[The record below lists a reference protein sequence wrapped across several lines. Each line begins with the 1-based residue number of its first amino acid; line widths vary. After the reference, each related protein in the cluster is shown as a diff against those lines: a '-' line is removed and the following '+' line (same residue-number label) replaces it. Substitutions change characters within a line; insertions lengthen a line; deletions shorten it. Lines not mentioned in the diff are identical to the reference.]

1 MTALGCLCL
10 SMLLAS
16 TTLADDV
23 DDAKKELKRAV
34 RSGDP
39 ALIGGA
45 IEQLGATKE
54 AEAAELILKVLPHIR
69 PEDVLDQLV
78 AAFVQIGSEKLDPIA
93 MEVVGGGRTHPDEI
107 ALIFLV
113 AEKLNDSTSEKWLLA
128 GLESPI
134 HLVLRNATEQLVKRK
149 SREAVGKLIEQLKEA
164 TPRTTRYFTI
174 REALY
179 DLTGEDFDLME
190 DWDKFWEINKDTF
203 DPAKVDQDTGHT
215 KVKRE
220 KSDDGAEF
228 FGVEIRAQRV
238 MFVIDVSGSMRLWDE
253 GGREAGG
260 SGASWQNR
268 QRIRR
273 VKQQLSQSI
282 AELNKGSRFNIV
294 SYSHRVQIFND
305 KGVVPATSSWKSK
318 ALKWVKGFQPQG
330 ATHTDEALTK
340 AFEDRTVDTIVLLS
354 DGAPWK
360 GQGTQTNALMDQ
372 IVKDVQRLNK
382 LRKVKIYTFGFDG
395 PGRFPPNENGG
406 GPAGSPTPP
415 DQNPLVQF
423 LKRLAEENGGEYTSI
438 D

>member
-1 MTALGCLCL
+1 MTVLGCLCL
-10 SMLLAS
+10 SLLFTS
-16 TTLADDV
+16 TVLADDL

-39 ALIGGA
+39 ALIGTA
-45 IEQLGATKE
+45 IDQLGATE
-54 AEAAELILKVLPHIR
+54 DAEAAELILKVLPHIR
-69 PEDVLDQLV
+69 PEDVLEQLV
-78 AAFVQIGSEKLDPIA
+78 AAMVRIGSEKLDPIA
-93 MEVVGGGRTHPDEI
+93 MDIVDGGRTHPDEI

-128 GLESPI
+128 GLESKI
-134 HLVLRNATEQLVKRK
+134 HLILRNATEQLVKRK
-149 SREAVGKLIEQLKEA
+149 SREAVGKLIEELKDA

-174 REALY
+174 RDALY

-190 DWDKFWEINKDTF
+190 DWEKFWKINKDTF

-220 KSDDGAEF
+220 KSDDSAEF

-238 MFVIDVSGSMRLWDE
+238 MFVIDVSGSMQLWDE
-253 GGREAGG
+253 GGNEAGG

-282 AELNKGSRFNIV
+282 AELNKGSGFNIV
-294 SYSHRVQIFND
+294 SFSHQIHIFSE
-305 KGVVPATSSWKSK
+305 KGIVPATNGWKSK
-318 ALKWVKGFQPQG
+318 ALKWVKDFQARG
-330 ATHTDEALTK
+330 ATHTDEAMKK

-354 DGAPWK
+354 DGLPEK
-360 GQGTQTNALMDQ
+360 QGAGSNQLMDE
-372 IVKDVQRLNK
+372 IVKDVARMNK

-395 PGRFPPNENGG
+395 PGRFPPNVRGG
-406 GPAGSPTPP
+406 GPAGAPRPP